1 MDMATKRRLSAS
13 VAAAILL
20 STSVSPA
27 LAQATVAEVQ
37 ADLQTS
43 CVADAN
49 GAVVDS
55 VSCLAAVQRA
65 IDSAAIYAANGLDQP
80 QVDIGFLIGQIMV
93 SFPALAQA
101 IVDLIDATGNALL
114 ALGASNALPPD
125 WTGPVPI
132 ISPA

>member
-1 MDMATKRRLSAS
+1 MATKRRLSAS
-13 VAAAILL
+13 LAAAILL
-20 STSVSPA
+20 GTSVSA

-37 ADLQTS
+37 ADLQAS

-49 GAVVDS
+49 GAVVDT

-114 ALGASNALPPD
+114 ALGVSNALPPD